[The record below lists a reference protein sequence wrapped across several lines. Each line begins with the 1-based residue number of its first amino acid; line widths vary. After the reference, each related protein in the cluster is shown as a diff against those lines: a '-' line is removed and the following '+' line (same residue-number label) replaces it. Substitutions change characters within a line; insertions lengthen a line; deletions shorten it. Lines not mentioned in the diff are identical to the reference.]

1 MYLPSEQRRVKAAF
15 DAALPRPYE
24 AEIAM
29 EDFRKTMRVTVADPN
44 DVTKTVVQA
53 IWEYD
58 ERWAKGSPQ
67 PSNDELAAVVGAF
80 VKICT
85 DHLAEQVAG

>member
-44 DVTKTVVQA
+44 DETKTVVQA
-53 IWEYD
+53 IWWYE
-58 ERWAKGSPQ
+58 EGKPRGTAQ
-67 PSNDELAAVVGAF
+67 PSNEELASIVAAF
-80 VKICT
+80 VKVCT